1 MTTQEATP
9 ATGQAVA
16 EWAPSRDVALREWNA
31 DYRKLICN
39 TVLKPD
45 KREATAMELALFA
58 EVAERSGLSPFMR
71 QIFGVYRYDRRAGG
85 EVMTIQ
91 VSIDGLRLI
100 AERSGRYQGQT
111 EPQWCSWDGTWRD
124 VWLSDEPPAAARC
137 GVHKAGMREP
147 LYAVAKWSEFVQ
159 KTKDGSVTSMWQRM
173 SAHMLSK
180 CAEALALR
188 KAFPAETSGLYTV
201 DEPVSDHD
209 PRPVPV
215 IAVEDDPPAPAND
228 QVQQLQ
234 ALVAEVMGADLMG
247 DAEIATLLVA
257 HGASD
262 GQDASTLPAEGVE
275 AVGNHLMDRLAEAEA
290 QDAGGVDGDS

>member
-1 MTTQEATP
+1 MSRSSSASSASSPASWWPSCWPGSCGRTGGDTPVRHDHRSRAMGDVRRVRTRPGGNHHGPRRAAARPRGRRPVHGLRDAAPAGCERSAERVPRNRAARRWYRQAAGSGGISSMTTQEAAP

-111 EPQWCSWDGTWRD
+111 EPQWCGWDGIWCD
-124 VWLSDEPPAAARC
+124 VWLPAEPPAAARC
-137 GVHKAGMREP
+137 GGH
-147 LYAVAKWSEFVQ
+147 
-159 KTKDGSVTSMWQRM
+159 
-173 SAHMLSK
+173 
-180 CAEALALR
+180 
-188 KAFPAETSGLYTV
+188 
-201 DEPVSDHD
+201 
-209 PRPVPV
+209 
-215 IAVEDDPPAPAND
+215 
-228 QVQQLQ
+228 
-234 ALVAEVMGADLMG
+234 
-247 DAEIATLLVA
+247 
-257 HGASD
+257 
-262 GQDASTLPAEGVE
+262 
-275 AVGNHLMDRLAEAEA
+275 
-290 QDAGGVDGDS
+290 